1 LKTKKIYLIRHG
13 QTDYNNRGVVQGSG
27 IDSSLNETGYK
38 QAYAFFDAYQQVPFQ
53 KIYTSSLLRT
63 TQTVKPFIDKGI
75 PFEQLPGLN
84 EIHWGT
90 KEGIPFN
97 VEENTY
103 YHKMISGW
111 QQGQVDLAIEGGES
125 PRQVYDRQK
134 PAFDHIM
141 AQTNE
146 SLILICMHGRAMR
159 ILLCMMLNYQLKN
172 MDMFEHHN
180 VCLYRLSYTG
190 SMFTVDLFD
199 DRSHLN
205 GQLIEG

>member
-1 LKTKKIYLIRHG
+1 MDTKKIYLIRHG
-13 QTDYNNRGVVQGSG
+13 QTDYNQRGVVQGSG
-27 IDSSLNETGYK
+27 IDSSLNETGRK
-38 QAYAFFDAYQQVPFQ
+38 QARAFFDAYQQVPFQ
-53 KIYTSSLLRT
+53 KIYTSALQRT
-63 TQTVKPFIDKGI
+63 AQTVQPFIDKGI
-75 PFEQLPGLN
+75 PFEQLSGLN

-90 KEGIPFN
+90 KEGISFN
-97 VEENTY
+97 EKENAY
-103 YHKMISGW
+103 YHEMITGW
-111 QQGQVDLAIEGGES
+111 QQGQVDLAIDGGES

-134 PAFDHIM
+134 PALDHIM
-141 AQTNE
+141 SQTDE

-159 ILLCMMLNYQLKN
+159 ILLCNMLNYQLKN

-180 VCLYRLSYTG
+180 VCLYRLTYTG